1 MFVKNILVTRYGRE
15 WYLLQIEVCIF
26 VDGDD
31 LLTSGRTSRDK
42 SIIDVLIFGNVHV
55 MNHRTFKSS
64 YAT

>member
-31 LLTSGRTSRDK
+31 LLTSG
-42 SIIDVLIFGNVHV
+42 
-55 MNHRTFKSS
+55 S
-64 YAT
+64 YTY